1 MQLTQ
6 HTDIGLRMLIA
17 LARGDGTPLALP
29 VFARDQQVSYNH
41 VAKIAQALVHCGLLV
56 SVRGRNGG
64 IRLARP
70 AEEIQLS
77 EAIRQLEPGMKLA
90 DCGRCMLRN
99 DCRLSCI
106 LGEALAAFVGVLD
119 RYTLA
124 DAAAPGFPA
133 FSPWLQAA
141 GSPLTTDEG
150 TGTAEV
156 N

>member
-6 HTDIGLRMLIA
+6 HTDIGLRILIA
-17 LARGDGTPLALP
+17 LARGDGAPLALP

-41 VAKIAQALVHCGLLV
+41 VAKIAQALVHSGLVL

-70 AEEIQLS
+70 AEEIRVG

-106 LGEALAAFVGVLD
+106 LGEALAAFLAVLD

-133 FSPWLQAA
+133 FSPWLQGTGPADAA
-141 GSPLTTDEG
+141 DKR
-150 TGTAEV
+150 TGTADV

>member
-6 HTDIGLRMLIA
+6 HTDIGLRILIA

-41 VAKIAQALVHCGLLV
+41 VAKIAQALVHSGLIA

-70 AEEIQLS
+70 AEGIRLG

-90 DCGRCMLRN
+90 DCGRCMLRS

-106 LGEALAAFVGVLD
+106 LGEALAAFLAVLD

-124 DAAAPGFPA
+124 EAAAPGFPA
-133 FSPWLQAA
+133 FSPWLQDTLPSEA
-141 GSPLTTDEG
+141 G
-150 TGTAEV
+150 TGPAGV